1 MTYQNPGIDS
11 VKGKVVTRHSFL
23 GLMNQE
29 QATDNT
35 YSFTMH
41 LATCIN
47 IVSNMNPHKS
57 ELKSHIKSLIQSG
70 ENQQLD
76 FKFEISDSRKIA
88 KTLVAFSN
96 TDGGTLLIGVKDNGN
111 IAGVHSDEEFF
122 MVQAAAGMYCK
133 PEILFESKRWVVD
146 GKTVLEVII
155 PKGANYPYFAQTE
168 PNKWLAYIRV
178 KDENILATTVHLK
191 VWKNK
196 THDTGILLEYSEKVK
211 KLMEYLE
218 FNPSISISKFCR
230 TAFLP
235 KSAAENILA
244 DLIYFGLIEVV
255 YEGSRFIYSLKNKN
269 SV

>member
-1 MTYQNPGIDS
+1 MNALKTG
-11 VKGKVVTRHSFL
+11 L
-23 GLMNQE
+23 GS
-29 QATDNT
+29 
-35 YSFTMH
+35 Y
-41 LATCIN
+41 
-47 IVSNMNPHKS
+47 
-57 ELKSHIKSLIQSG
+57 IKNLIRSG
-70 ENQQLD
+70 EHQQLD

-96 TDGGTLLIGVKDNGN
+96 TDGGTLLIGVKDNGK
-111 IAGVHSDEEFF
+111 IAGVRSDEEFY

-133 PEILFESKRWVVD
+133 PEISFESKRWVVD
-146 GKTVLEVII
+146 GKTVLEVSI

-178 KDENILATTVHLK
+178 RDENILATTVHLR

-196 THDTGILLEYSEKVK
+196 THNRGILMEYSEKVK

-218 FNPSISISKFCR
+218 INPSISISKFCR

-244 DLIYFGLIEVV
+244 DLIYFGLIEAV
-255 YEGSRFIYSLKNKN
+255 YQDNHFVYRLKSKE
-269 SV
+269 SG

>member
-1 MTYQNPGIDS
+1 MNALKTG
-11 VKGKVVTRHSFL
+11 L
-23 GLMNQE
+23 GS
-29 QATDNT
+29 
-35 YSFTMH
+35 Y
-41 LATCIN
+41 
-47 IVSNMNPHKS
+47 
-57 ELKSHIKSLIQSG
+57 IKNLIRSG
-70 ENQQLD
+70 EHQQLD

-96 TDGGTLLIGVKDNGN
+96 TDGGTLLIGVKDNGK
-111 IAGVHSDEEFF
+111 IAGVLSDEEFY

-133 PEILFESKRWVVD
+133 PEIAFESKRWVVE
-146 GKTVLEVII
+146 GKTVLEVTI

-178 KDENILATTVHLK
+178 RDENILATTVHLR

-196 THDTGILLEYSEKVK
+196 THNRGILMEYSEKVK

-218 FNPSISISKFCR
+218 INPSISISKFCR

-244 DLIYFGLIEVV
+244 DLIYFGLIEAV
-255 YEGSRFIYSLKNKN
+255 YQDNHFAYRLKSKE
-269 SV
+269 SG

>member
-1 MTYQNPGIDS
+1 MAKYH
-11 VKGKVVTRHSFL
+11 K
-23 GLMNQE
+23 
-29 QATDNT
+29 ATVNVLSQRPNS
-35 YSFTMH
+35 Y
-41 LATCIN
+41 
-47 IVSNMNPHKS
+47 
-57 ELKSHIKSLIQSG
+57 IKRLIQEG
-70 ENQQLD
+70 EHQQLD

-96 TDGGTLLIGVKDNGN
+96 TNGGTLLIGVKDNGN
-111 IAGVHSDEEFF
+111 IAGVHSDEEFY

-133 PEILFESKRWVVD
+133 PEIFFESKRWVVG

-155 PKGANYPYFAQTE
+155 PKGTACPYFAQTE

-178 KDENILATTVHLK
+178 KDENILASPIHLK

-196 THDTGILLEYSEKVK
+196 THNSGILMEYSDKVK

-218 FNPSISISKFCR
+218 FNRSISISKFYR

-255 YEGSRFIYSLKNKN
+255 YESNRFIYCLKKKN
-269 SV
+269 TMDSYPFSSRGK